1 MNHEWC
7 RMNFEA
13 DHFIA
18 AVAIEANIENSV
30 NHLSTTRTFALGAKV
45 EPTSCLDN
53 GRVKS
58 LVMLHW
64 SVWSVISQFLKQN
77 MFFFKSFLW
86 MCLIKLQW
94 PHGTKK
100 HTTLHIEVHAF
111 WMVRNLGLSE
121 VKRRAKEKI
130 QKIAPRCTKPD
141 SKPQMAIYHDVYHDV
156 STAYLQCILCTPKWF
171 EVHQNILKTQAAQA
185 WGTDQKDQ
193 THWTRI
199 HAYGILWLQMMLAH
213 CSGSAN
219 LSTSP
224 GCQKLV
230 GQISAWDNVDQ

>member
-1 MNHEWC
+1 MNESWMMPNGFWSRPSHC
-7 RMNFEA
+7 RGCHWA
-13 DHFIA
+13 
-18 AVAIEANIENSV
+18 EANIETSV
-30 NHLSTTRTFALGAKV
+30 NHLSMTRTFALDGCQGGANKLSWQWQSQILGHAALV
-45 EPTSCLDN
+45 
-53 GRVKS
+53 RVICDF
-58 LVMLHW
+58 
-64 SVWSVISQFLKQN
+64 SVSQTFFFFSI
-77 MFFFKSFLW
+77 FFFKW

-100 HTTLHIEVHAF
+100 YTTLHIQVHAF

-121 VKRRAKEKI
+121 VKRRAILRRFRKLHQDAPSQI
-130 QKIAPRCTKPD
+130 QNPKWRCI
-141 SKPQMAIYHDVYHDV
+141 MMHDV
-156 STAYLQCILCTPKWF
+156 STAYLQCILCTVPKWSQ
-171 EVHQNILKTQAAQA
+171 VHQNILKTQA
-185 WGTDQKDQ
+185 WGTKDQ

-199 HAYGILWLQMMLAH
+199 HAYGYRWCLH

>member
-1 MNHEWC
+1 
-7 RMNFEA
+7 
-13 DHFIA
+13 
-18 AVAIEANIENSV
+18 
-30 NHLSTTRTFALGAKV
+30 
-45 EPTSCLDN
+45 
-53 GRVKS
+53 
-58 LVMLHW
+58 
-64 SVWSVISQFLKQN
+64 
-77 MFFFKSFLW
+77 

-100 HTTLHIEVHAF
+100 YTTLHIEVHAF

-130 QKIAPRCTKPD
+130 QKIAPRCTKPN

-156 STAYLQCILCTPKWF
+156 STEYLQCILCTPKWF

-199 HAYGILWLQMMLAH
+199 HAYGILWLQMMLALLRL
-213 CSGSAN
+213 CESFNIAGMPKVGRSDLGMRQRRPVGCTRWILLWGCDSMCC
-219 LSTSP
+219 LSW
-224 GCQKLV
+224 C
-230 GQISAWDNVDQ
+230 W